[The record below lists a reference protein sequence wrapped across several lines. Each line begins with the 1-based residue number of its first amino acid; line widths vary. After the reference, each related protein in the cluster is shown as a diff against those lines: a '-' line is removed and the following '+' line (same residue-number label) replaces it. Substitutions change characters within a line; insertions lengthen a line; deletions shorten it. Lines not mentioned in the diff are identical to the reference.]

1 MKCAFQ
7 EVSRGPRGSCKG
19 DSGGPLLSYQTNGGF
34 YVQTG
39 VVQGSDGCG
48 DANFPTIFGRIQD
61 PEIFSFIK
69 KVGTVMLAQDMHLHK
84 KPFADPFHTHNNNT
98 RYVGPNYKLYF
109 GYNQKVIHT
118 THLQ

>member
-48 DANFPTIFGRIQD
+48 DANFPTIFARIQD

-69 KVGTVMLAQDMHLHK
+69 KVGTVMLAQDIPICIYTKSLLQI
-84 KPFADPFHTHNNNT
+84 PFTP
-98 RYVGPNYKLYF
+98 
-109 GYNQKVIHT
+109 T
-118 THLQ
+118 TTTQGM

>member
-19 DSGGPLLSYQTNGGF
+19 DSGGPLLSYQTNGGGGF

-69 KVGTVMLAQDMHLHK
+69 KVGTVMLAQLFRLHLC
-84 KPFADPFHTHNNNT
+84 PFADSCHTHNNNSSLDVNK
-98 RYVGPNYKLYF
+98 R
-109 GYNQKVIHT
+109 
-118 THLQ
+118 

>member
-69 KVGTVMLAQDMHLHK
+69 KVGTVMLAQDIYVFTQKAFCRSLSHPQQQHK
-84 KPFADPFHTHNNNT
+84 
-98 RYVGPNYKLYF
+98 VGPNYKLYF
-109 GYNQKVIHT
+109 GYNQKVI
-118 THLQ
+118 

>member
-69 KVGTVMLAQDMHLHK
+69 KVGTVMLTQDIYVFTIYTKSPLQI
-84 KPFADPFHTHNNNT
+84 PFTPTT
-98 RYVGPNYKLYF
+98 TQGRTKL
-109 GYNQKVIHT
+109 
-118 THLQ
+118 